1 MAEHDSKAK
10 KPGEKPVPVE
20 QTKRRRT
27 VTFATD
33 GANFQIVQSECSV
46 LEIKEMCREILEAF
60 QAKAAAGTN

>member
-1 MAEHDSKAK
+1 MAEHDPKAK
-10 KPGEKPVPVE
+10 KLGERPVE
-20 QTKRRRT
+20 QPKRKRT

>member
-1 MAEHDSKAK
+1 MSERDLKAK
-10 KPGEKPVPVE
+10 KPGEKPITVE
-20 QTKRRRT
+20 QAKRRT

-33 GANFQIVQSECSV
+33 GMNFQIVYSECSV